1 MRFVTRFG
9 VVSALAALAFVL
21 AWPVA
26 SLAAEMRGITA
37 TEIKIGQTMPYSG
50 PVSAFGA
57 LGKGEVGY
65 FKMLN
70 ERGGINGRKV
80 NLISL
85 DDGYAP
91 PKTVEQTRRLVESDE
106 VALIFASIG
115 TAHTTAIAKY
125 LQSKN
130 VPQLFIGS
138 GASKFADLTQYPQ
151 ATLGVQ
157 GPFRYEARLY
167 ARYALAKNPN
177 AKFAVISQN
186 DDYGRDY
193 ILGLKDVL
201 GEKYDSVVTAATYE
215 IQDPTIDSQIVKL
228 KASGADVLVIAATP
242 KFAAQSIRKVFEI
255 GWKPMTFLSNVA
267 VWVSTVMEPAG
278 LEAGVGILST
288 AYVKD
293 PDDPAWK
300 DDPGVRGWREF
311 MTKYVPEADQ
321 HDTNYVNAYNSAMA
335 LEAVL
340 KACGGDHVDER
351 GPHLL
356 PFSGLQPAVRID
368 PELCVGEP
376 APRELDEISHL
387 ADLRHAR
394 RMDVVDAGADLVRIA
409 VVLEGVEQFH
419 LRARGLDRD
428 HVGVHGANR
437 VDDVVEFGIAHM
449 GVDLGFVAHARGTEP
464 EAVDRPVEIGLP
476 LRLSQRQPLAQ
487 RGLVNLDHA
496 GAGGFEIADLV
507 ADRERDLPADLAS
520 RCVVADERP
529 VEDGDGAGQHRL
541 HRLLRQRLCKPP
553 PFDRHRLRTRDVAK
567 ENRRPD
573 AARAIGLH
581 PAVFGEDEA

>member
-1 MRFVTRFG
+1 MRLAIRLG
-9 VVSALAALAFVL
+9 ALSALVVLTWPAVSMAADT
-21 AWPVA
+21 
-26 SLAAEMRGITA
+26 RGVTA

-70 ERGGINGRKV
+70 ERGGINGRKI

-85 DDGYAP
+85 DDSYAP

-106 VALIFASIG
+106 VALIFSSIG
-115 TAHTTAIAKY
+115 TAHNTAIAKY
-125 LQSKN
+125 LQGKN
-130 VPQLFIGS
+130 IPQLFIGS

-186 DDYGRDY
+186 DDFGRDY
-193 ILGLKDVL
+193 LLGLKDVL
-201 GEKYDSVVTAATYE
+201 GEKYDSVVTGATYE

-300 DDPGVRGWREF
+300 DDAGVKRWREF
-311 MTKYVPEADQ
+311 MVKYVPDADL

-340 KACGGDHVDER
+340 KACGDDLSTENILKQAYAIKDLEL
-351 GPHLL
+351 PMLL
-356 PFSGLQPAVRID
+356 PGIKVNTSPTDHI
-368 PELCVGEP
+368 P
-376 APRELDEISHL
+376 
-387 ADLRHAR
+387 
-394 RMDVVDAGADLVRIA
+394 VDQM
-409 VVLEGVEQFH
+409 QFM
-419 LRARGLDRD
+419 RFNGK
-428 HVGVHGANR
+428 
-437 VDDVVEFGIAHM
+437 
-449 GVDLGFVAHARGTEP
+449 TW
-464 EAVDRPVEIGLP
+464 
-476 LRLSQRQPLAQ
+476 
-487 RGLVNLDHA
+487 
-496 GAGGFEIADLV
+496 
-507 ADRERDLPADLAS
+507 ER
-520 RCVVADERP
+520 
-529 VEDGDGAGQHRL
+529 
-541 HRLLRQRLCKPP
+541 
-553 PFDRHRLRTRDVAK
+553 
-567 ENRRPD
+567 
-573 AARAIGLH
+573 
-581 PAVFGEDEA
+581 FGELQTGN